1 MWKRYHGEKPRDENV
16 ETLITN
22 FFISRSRTGAQAK
35 GSGSMAVERDLFQR
49 EGIPSLWHFQQAL
62 VSRSLLLA
70 KATAAAEILSQ
81 VVAWAKHSFCE
92 V

>member
-35 GSGSMAVERDLFQR
+35 GSGSMAVERDVFQR

-81 VVAWAKHSFCE
+81 VVAWKKHSFCK